1 MAGFN
6 DPTLGKQEIGFCG
19 RIKTELCYI
28 DFSNDISVSTTVPTT
43 LQNLLGWV
51 GHVSV
56 CADAGCVSAGFGKPI
71 TNMSLCAGPVLEISA
86 PDVTTGTLTAE
97 TKMTYI
103 AWGW

>member
-6 DPTLGKQEIGFCG
+6 DPTLGSQKIGFLG
-19 RIKTELCYI
+19 GVKAEFGYI
-28 DFSNDISVSTTVPTT
+28 DFSNDISVTTTVPST
-43 LQNLLGWV
+43 LTKLLGWV

-71 TNMSLCAGPVLEISA
+71 TNMSLCVGPVLEISA
-86 PDVTTGTLTAE
+86 NDVTTATLTAE
-97 TKMTYI
+97 AKMTYI